1 MNRPQS
7 QQLLIIAALTTT
19 AVLGAVAVGWH
30 YFHNIE
36 SSPTVPFWTDAY
48 RSIMYNPK
56 EKEILT
62 NFDKFSRAAKLL
74 ESEIE
79 NIQSGLQP
87 FEDGISKGSESNIFF
102 DMKKLLLELSLD
114 IDHIFGKL
122 DHTDLTDA
130 VSLRAKRKE
139 LIDIFAA
146 QANKVD
152 RLIRTV
158 EIIESKI
165 V

>member
-7 QQLLIIAALTTT
+7 HQLLIIAAVTTT
-19 AVLGAVAVGWH
+19 AVLGAVGWH
-30 YFHNIE
+30 YFHNKE
-36 SSPTVPFWTDAY
+36 SQPTLPFWTDVY
-48 RSIMYNPK
+48 RSMMYNPK
-56 EKEILT
+56 EREILKT
-62 NFDKFSRAAKLL
+62 FDKFNRAAKLL
-74 ESEIE
+74 ESEMD

-87 FEDGISKGSESNIFF
+87 FEDGISKGSEINIFLGF
-102 DMKKLLLELSLD
+102 KKLLLELSLD

-152 RLIRTV
+152 RLIRMV
-158 EIIESKI
+158 EMIESKNA
-165 V
+165 